1 MTAPANRMVSMTT
14 AGLPQPAERPPV
26 PPPIPQSLNR
36 RSTLRLLGLGAGTVA
51 VAAAGGSTWLATTGG
66 VFSTGTGPAYA
77 AWSEV
82 TPAGRPL
89 SLVRAAILAAN
100 AHNTQP
106 WRFILTEDRIEL
118 FADMSRTIGT
128 MDPLL
133 REMHIS
139 LGCALENLVLA
150 GPPNGLTATVDLMP
164 EAGDARH
171 IATVALTPAK
181 TSRSALFEAIPDR
194 HTNRN
199 AYDTSRPVSSEQRE
213 SLNLLVDAPNTQLIW
228 FATDAQ
234 KRSFSD
240 LTIAATRA
248 IIADRQQS
256 ADDYRWYRS
265 GWRDIQRHKDGIT
278 IDPSGQSE
286 LIRAVSKLVPT
297 SQQQNNN
304 GWLSGTRDFQLPTAS
319 AFGALVVPD
328 PHDPVA
334 RLRVGRIWQRLHLN
348 AARSG
353 LAVQPLCQIPER
365 IDRETSAALT
375 PEVSTAMAAM
385 LPAGVHAIMTFR
397 IGHPSAEA
405 LLSPRRPV
413 ADVVVHT

>member
-1 MTAPANRMVSMTT
+1 MVNMTAAE
-14 AGLPQPAERPPV
+14 LQQPTESQHV
-26 PPPIPQSLNR
+26 PPPISPPLNR
-36 RSTLRLLGLGAGTVA
+36 RSALRLLGLGAGTVA
-51 VAAAGGSTWLATTGG
+51 VAAAGGTTWLATTSG

-82 TPAGRPL
+82 TPAGHPL

-106 WRFILTEDRIEL
+106 WLFTVTDDRIEL

-150 GPPNGLTATVDLMP
+150 GPPNGMTATVDLMP
-164 EAGDARH
+164 DAADARH
-171 IATVALTPAK
+171 IATIALAPAR

-199 AYDTSRPVSSEQRE
+199 AYDTSRPVAPEQRE
-213 SLNLLVDAPNTQLIW
+213 SLNRLVDAPNAQLVW
-228 FATDAQ
+228 FTTDAQ
-234 KRSFSD
+234 KRAFSD
-240 LTIAATRA
+240 LTIVATQA
-248 IIADRQQS
+248 IIADPQQA
-256 ADDYRWYRS
+256 ADDYRWHRS
-265 GWRDIQRHKDGIT
+265 DWREIQRHKDGIT

-297 SQQQNNN
+297 TQQQNNN
-304 GWLSGTRDFQLPTAS
+304 GWLSGTRDSQLPTAA

-328 PHDPVA
+328 PRDPVQ
-334 RLRVGRIWQRLHLN
+334 RLLVGRIWQRIHLN
-348 AARSG
+348 AIASG
-353 LAVQPLCQIPER
+353 LALQPLCQIPER
-365 IDRETSAALT
+365 IDRESSAGLA
-375 PEVSTAMAAM
+375 PAVSNAMAAM

-397 IGHPSAEA
+397 IGYPSTDA

-413 ADVVVHT
+413 TDVVHN